1 VAGKGGPNMFPDPKA
16 ALEAFDY
23 EMPGGIGTRNCI
35 RGDGIFNVDA
45 SLWPSASRMPYADG
59 VTPSRS
65 AGRCSTY
72 RNTVKF
78 DVADASLDISTAG
91 TFGKY
96 STQLTSP
103 RVMQFGLRYE
113 F

>member
-1 VAGKGGPNMFPDPKA
+1 
-16 ALEAFDY
+16 
-23 EMPGGIGTRNCI
+23 
-35 RGDGIFNVDA
+35 
-45 SLWPSASRMPYADG
+45 MPYADG
-59 VTPSRS
+59 RHSIQIRWEVFNVS
-65 AGRCSTY
+65 
-72 RNTVKF
+72 NTVKF

-96 STQLTSP
+96 SSQLTSP